1 MTHANSKTQPQP
13 ATADDPEE
21 LVCNALGLF
30 AEWGRAMS
38 GLIARQSSSA
48 DPQSSMRDMYAAV
61 EAMSEIA
68 ECWMNDPARTV
79 AAQSELCMSYA
90 GLWCSSMMKAFGGDA
105 EPVVKPEPADNRFKD
120 PEWTTNP
127 YFDFWKQ
134 AYLLTANWAED
145 FLRHSEGLDDRSRD
159 RAEFYLRLVM
169 SAMSPS
175 NFPMTNPEV
184 MRETLGSRG
193 KNLVEGMK
201 QFITDLD
208 KSGDLFTIS
217 QTDTS
222 AFEVGRNLA
231 VTPGRVIFQNELFQL
246 IQYEPATANVR
257 EVPLLIAP
265 PWINKYY
272 ILDLSAQKS
281 FVKFAV
287 DQGFTVFMIS
297 WVNPDARLAQ
307 KNFEDYVA
315 DGLLTAAD
323 AVRRETGVE
332 RCSVLGYCIG
342 GTLLGTTLAYLAER
356 GEERFSS
363 ATFLTTQFDFSL
375 AGDLTIFTD
384 EDQIA
389 GIEELMEERGYLDS
403 SRIAAVF
410 NMMRP
415 RDLIW
420 PYVVNNYLLGKKPAA
435 FDILYWNQDSTRM
448 PAANHKFYLRE
459 FYASNKLAKGE
470 LALTDRRPSQA
481 RLAPDVSGLRT
492 TEDHIVFYLR
502 GLKDGA
508 ESEPLEMTLTSIK
521 LNLKKVRIPIY
532 ELATKEDHIA
542 PAISV
547 FKGAQLFNCNVE
559 FVLAGSGHIAGVI
572 NPPGKK
578 VKYQHWTAPLSAD
591 QTLEDWMSSAIEQP
605 GSWWP
610 HWADW
615 LARRS
620 GGWVEKRAA
629 GARLGVIEDA
639 PGSYVRNKG

>member
-1 MTHANSKTQPQP
+1 M
-13 ATADDPEE
+13 
-21 LVCNALGLF
+21 CNAVDLF
-30 AEWGRAMS
+30 TEWGCAIS
-38 GLIARQSSSA
+38 GLIRRQSALS
-48 DPQSSMRDMYAAV
+48 DPQASMRDLHATLD
-61 EAMSEIA
+61 AMSEIA

-79 AAQSELCMSYA
+79 AAQSELCLSYVD
-90 GLWCSSMMKAFGGDA
+90 LWCGSMLKAFGSDA
-105 EPVVKPEPADNRFKD
+105 EPVAEPKPADNRFKD
-120 PEWTTNP
+120 PEWVTNP

-134 AYLLTANWAED
+134 AYLLTANWSED
-145 FLRHSEGLDDRSRD
+145 FLRQTEGLDDRSRD
-159 RAEFYLRLVM
+159 KAEFYLRQVL

-175 NFPMTNPEV
+175 NFPLTNPEV
-184 MRETLGSRG
+184 MRETFGSKG
-193 KNLVEGMK
+193 KNLINGMK
-201 QFITDLD
+201 QFIADLD

-231 VTPGRVIFQNELFQL
+231 ITPGKVVFENELFQL
-246 IQYEPATANVR
+246 IQYEPATEKVR
-257 EVPLLIAP
+257 EAPLLIAP

-315 DGLLTAAD
+315 EGLLTAAD
-323 AVRRETGVE
+323 AVCRETGVE
-332 RCSVLGYCIG
+332 KCSVLGYCIG

-363 ATFLTTQFDFSL
+363 ATFLTTQFDFSM
-375 AGDLTIFTD
+375 AGDLAIFTQ

-389 GIEELMEERGYLDS
+389 SIEELMKERGYLDS

-415 RDLIW
+415 HDLIW
-420 PYVVNNYLLGKKPAA
+420 PYAVNNYLLGKKPAA

-470 LALTDRRPSQA
+470 LALTDRRPS
-481 RLAPDVSGLRT
+481 RVLPGRDVSGPCT

-502 GLKDGA
+502 GLTDGA
-508 ESEPLEMTLTSIK
+508 ENAPLEMTLTSIK
-521 LNLKKVRIPIY
+521 LNLSKVRIPIY

-542 PAISV
+542 PAVSV
-547 FKGAQLFNCNVE
+547 FKGAQLFDCDVE

-578 VKYQHWTAPLSAD
+578 VKYQHWTAPWSTN
-591 QTLEDWMSSAIEQP
+591 QTLEDWLSSATEHP

-615 LARRS
+615 LAERS

-639 PGSYVRNKG
+639 PGSYVRAKG